1 MEFQDNRFH
10 DIKKLQS
17 MPYLIRTFLSFA
29 LLISMTGPILA
40 MGEAVSTGISSN
52 KSNELQESSQIC
64 AKAIAPIERIG
75 NLPSQLLQA
84 IALTE
89 SGRWDKGRQAKFAW
103 PWTVT
108 AGGSGKFFD
117 TRKQA
122 IDYVRALQAK
132 GTRNIDVGCMQ
143 VNLKYH
149 PNAFAN
155 LEQAFNPHVNV
166 AYAGEL
172 VQKLRVSTLSWAQ
185 AVRHYHSSHPV
196 KGRKYWRKFQST
208 WFKEARNA
216 AEKTRIER
224 VEFFRKW
231 QMARLASRR

>member
-1 MEFQDNRFH
+1 MQ
-10 DIKKLQS
+10 
-17 MPYLIRTFLSFA
+17 YLTRTFLSFA

-40 MGEAVSTGISSN
+40 MEETTSTSISSS
-52 KSNELQESSQIC
+52 KSNGLREKLQIC
-64 AKAIAPIERIG
+64 AKAIAPMERIG
-75 NLPSQLLQA
+75 NVPSQLLQA

-89 SGRWDKGRQAKFAW
+89 SGRWDKRRKAKFAW

-108 AGGSGKFFD
+108 AGGGGKFFD
-117 TRKQA
+117 TKKQA
-122 IDYVRALQAK
+122 IEYVRALQAK

-166 AYAGEL
+166 AYAAEF
-172 VQKLRVSTLSWAQ
+172 VQKLRISTLSWAQ

-196 KGRKYWRKFQST
+196 KGRKYWRKFRST
-208 WFKEARNA
+208 WFKEARIA

-224 VEFFRKW
+224 VEFFRKR